1 MTQIDLRYFFQ
12 NLCLPNS
19 VLNIDD
25 YKLRMSIE
33 DPLYPS
39 TSNMQSKSHFYVKMD
54 RHIYLIG
61 VRFCVQL

>member
-1 MTQIDLRYFFQ
+1 MTLIDLCRFFQ

-19 VLNIDD
+19 VLNLDE

-39 TSNMQSKSHFYVKMD
+39 ISNMQPKSDFCVKME

-61 VRFCVQL
+61 VRFCVQV